1 MVIFGLGG
9 VASAATLGRAIYVS
23 RAFTSYGV
31 HYDELFRNLVFTTLE
46 TGLATFCANAPALAA
61 LTRAIH
67 KESSLS
73 GSRGLRNHAESYGLK
88 HVSEHGGAIPM
99 REELDG
105 LDDSSMEHIIPATK
119 GSGG

>member
-1 MVIFGLGG
+1 MIFGLGG
-9 VASAATLGRAIYVS
+9 VATAATLGRAIYVS
-23 RAFTSYGV
+23 RAFTSYGI
-31 HYDELFRNLVFTTLE
+31 HYDELFRNLVFTALE

-61 LTRAIH
+61 LIRIVR
-67 KESSLS
+67 KERSLLSSK
-73 GSRGLRNHAESYGLK
+73 GDRNHAESYGLK
-88 HVSEHGGAIPM
+88 HVSEHGGAIPK